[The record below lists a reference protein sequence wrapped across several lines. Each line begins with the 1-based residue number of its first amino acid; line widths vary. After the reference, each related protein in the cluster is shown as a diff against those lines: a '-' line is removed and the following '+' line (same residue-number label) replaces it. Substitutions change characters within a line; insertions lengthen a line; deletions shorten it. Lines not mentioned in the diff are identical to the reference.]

1 MSLRVC
7 PPPLLGR
14 RPRAKARLRAR
25 VQGLRHSPLLPTPA
39 RGSDRSPWQVCSAK
53 MNWTAATCWALLL
66 AATFLCDSGAAKGG
80 RGGARGSA
88 RGGLRGGARGAPR
101 VRVRPAPRYAG
112 SSLRVAAAGAAGA
125 AAGAAAG
132 LGAGSSWRRAT
143 GPGER
148 DLEDDEDAA
157 PGGNR
162 TGQGFYS
169 YRAWTS
175 GVGPTGS
182 PCLCPLLGGALGALG
197 LLRP

>member
-1 MSLRVC
+1 
-7 PPPLLGR
+7 
-14 RPRAKARLRAR
+14 
-25 VQGLRHSPLLPTPA
+25 
-39 RGSDRSPWQVCSAK
+39 
-53 MNWTAATCWALLL
+53 MNLTAATCWALLL
-66 AATFLCDSGAAKGG
+66 AAAFLCDSGAAKGG

-112 SSLRVAAAGAAGA
+112 SSLRVAAGA

-132 LGAGSSWRRAT
+132 LAAGSSWRRAS

-148 DLEDDEDAA
+148 GLEDDEDGA
-157 PGGNR
+157 PSGNGTAGG
-162 TGQGFYS
+162 TYD

-175 GVGPTGS
+175 GTGRACGPRL
-182 PCLCPLLGGALGALG
+182 CLLLGGALGALG